1 MLESRGEVDE
11 RTRLDGEQST
21 CIEPDSAVQ
30 RVFNLLGKRWTGV
43 LIASLMGGPGHFTDL
58 RRAIP
63 GISERML
70 SDRLSELVGMG
81 LLNREVQEGPP
92 LRVTYRLTRAG
103 QELRPALLELTTWA
117 QTHLGPE
124 ESRNCP
130 SEEQLDPG
138 AARRRA

>member
-11 RTRLDGEQST
+11 RTGLDGGESICT
-21 CIEPDSAVQ
+21 EPDSAVQ

-43 LIASLMGGPGHFTDL
+43 LIASLMSGPGHFAEL
-58 RRAIP
+58 RRAVP

-81 LLNREVQEGPP
+81 LLNREVKEGPP

-103 QELRPALLELTTWA
+103 RELRPALLELTTWA
-117 QTHLGPE
+117 ETYLGPE

-130 SEEQLDPG
+130 TEEQLDPG
-138 AARRRA
+138 AARGRA